1 MIQNNKQRQRK
12 YKAMAEKG
20 GGGEEPAMKR
30 SRMEQVGEMILDQT
44 GLIMFDDG

>member
-1 MIQNNKQRQRK
+1 
-12 YKAMAEKG
+12 MAEKG

-30 SRMEQVGEMILDQT
+30 SRIEQVGEVILDQT

>member
-1 MIQNNKQRQRK
+1 
-12 YKAMAEKG
+12 MAEKG

-44 GLIMFDDG
+44 WKNIFTKAKTRADNL